1 MMKISEVVIDNEK
14 GLASVP
20 LNADVDYF
28 GLRVLMKPSTFL
40 ELSLPLPEDEDYEY
54 LKNHIR
60 QNKSIGA
67 PWLDIRLPE
76 EYQDQKFTKIAR
88 VAGHEGRHRM
98 TAIKMIE
105 GDDPVETHL
114 FFGGGWRNRD
124 LTPEIIKSINTKLFS
139 EYRVLMLGPFFTLM
153 QR

>member
-20 LNADVDYF
+20 LNVDVDYF
-28 GLRVLMKPSTFL
+28 GLRVLMRPSTFL

-76 EYQDQKFTKIAR
+76 EYENQKFTKIAR

-98 TAIKMIE
+98 AAIKMIE
-105 GDDPVETHL
+105 GDNPVETHL
-114 FFGGGWRNRD
+114 FFSGGWRNRD

-139 EYRVLMLGPFFTLM
+139 EYRVLMLGPFFTLK
-153 QR
+153 